1 MDPEKVQ
8 FLADAAPMIVLT
20 IMIVMFAWVATTWL
34 RIKNGY
40 PLDDG
45 MGGVHHPKVD
55 RETKDEIKLLNQ
67 ENTQLRDELASL
79 KNRLAN
85 VETIVTDR
93 GYGLDQ
99 EIERLRDKAE

>member
-1 MDPEKVQ
+1 MDPTKAQ
-8 FLADAAPMIVLT
+8 FLAEAAPMIAV
-20 IMIVMFAWVATTWL
+20 IVIVVMAAWVGTTWL

-45 MGGVHHPKVD
+45 MGGAHHPKVD
-55 RETKDEIKLLNQ
+55 RETKDQIKLLNQ
-67 ENTQLRDELASL
+67 ENAQLRDELAGL
-79 KNRLAN
+79 KNRLAS

-99 EIERLRDKAE
+99 EIERLRDRAE